1 MNNSLRVLIKDSN
14 IYQLAGL
21 YHLIVEH
28 YDAQGISVRFT
39 QDCPTVPNVDLIF
52 HAVDYGSID
61 QVCHYFSPD
70 KPPPVVF
77 VIRDNHDYLC
87 PPPLRCTRKSGTLYR
102 DQPLDE
108 VLTLISAAMDDRRLI
123 PAKPPP
129 LCGPCED
136 NLLTARECEVLRYLK
151 RGNSQVQTAEQMRIQ
166 VKTVNSHKRSAM
178 KKLNFTRNNELLNW
192 MLRGAFLPLTDEPI
206 R

>member
-1 MNNSLRVLIKDSN
+1 MAKVMRVLITDDN
-14 IYQLAGL
+14 ACFGLGLRQLLFDYYQ
-21 YHLIVEH
+21 
-28 YDAQGISVRFT
+28 AQNRPVCFT
-39 QDCPTVPNVDLIF
+39 LGYPAEPGAELIF

-61 QVCHYFSPD
+61 QVCHYFSAD
-70 KPPPVVF
+70 KTPPVLF
-77 VIRDNHDYLC
+77 VIRDNHNYPC
-87 PPPLRCTRKSGTLYR
+87 PPSLRCTRKSGTIYR

-108 VLTLISAAMDDRRLI
+108 VLTLISAV
-123 PAKPPP
+123 PVKPPP

-151 RGNSQVQTAEQMRIQ
+151 CGNSQVQTAEQMRIQ

-178 KKLNFTRNNELLNW
+178 EKLNFTRNNELLNW
-192 MLRGAFLPLTDEPI
+192 MLRGGLSS